1 MFNVRC
7 SNTTNDKRSNSR
19 TDSRF
24 AQTRVSR
31 HVWQLAETGIP
42 ALSEDCVR
50 KDVAGRVAGNYRL
63 AACVP
68 QRESSRYPETRV
80 EWRASD
86 ALTSSPWQRSKHRG

>member
-1 MFNVRC
+1 MFDVHRPDPMFDVQR
-7 SNTTNDKRSNSR
+7 SMFNTTNDKRSNSR

-31 HVWQLAETGIP
+31 HVWLLTETGIP

-63 AACVP
+63 AACAP
-68 QRESSRYPETRV
+68 QR
-80 EWRASD
+80 
-86 ALTSSPWQRSKHRG
+86 